1 MDFVGIEKLSFVDW
15 EDKIVCTLFMQGCN
29 FRCPFCHNENL
40 VLNINKKIKG
50 IPFDSI
56 LDFLKLRKGKLEGVV
71 ITGGEPTLMPDL
83 VDKIRKIKSL
93 GYPIKLDTNGSNPQ
107 ILKFLV
113 ENHLI
118 DYVAMDIKNSIKKYP
133 ETIGLK
139 KFNFENTRESISY
152 FLSNAIPYEFRTT
165 LVSEFHDE
173 ESIDEMGQL
182 IKGAKKI
189 YLQHFKNSDTCINK
203 NLHDISYEKTLQ
215 FSNILKKYVGFVGLR
230 GY

>member
-152 FLSNAIPYEFRTT
+152 LLSNAIPYEFRTT

-189 YLQHFKNSDTCINK
+189 Y
-203 NLHDISYEKTLQ
+203 
-215 FSNILKKYVGFVGLR
+215 
-230 GY
+230 